1 MNFVSKFLPVSLMVV
16 FALTSRTW
24 SEEPCVSGVAVGK
37 RPGPYSFLVA
47 TGPQRGQSTC
57 YICETEDRP
66 AVVVFARSPNES
78 LGKLVKALDGAVSNN
93 KAADMCG
100 WVTFL
105 SKGDDGF
112 EERIVKWGRDQA
124 IRTMPLGLFENKDG
138 PPSYKIANE
147 AEVTVLLF
155 TKQKVVTNFAF
166 RAGELRDERIKEV
179 LAAIP
184 GLLGKK

>member
-1 MNFVSKFLPVSLMVV
+1 VSKFLYGMM
-16 FALTSRTW
+16 ALALVLSSRAW
-24 SEEPCVSGVAVGK
+24 SEEPCVSGVTVGK

-66 AVVVFARSPNES
+66 AVVVFARTPTES
-78 LGKLVKALDGAVSNN
+78 LGKLVKALDGAVSDN
-93 KAADMCG
+93 KAADMRG

-105 SKGDDGF
+105 NKGDDGF
-112 EERIVKWGRDQA
+112 EEKIVKWGRDQA
-124 IRTMPLGLFENKDG
+124 IRTMPLGLFENNDG

-155 TKQKVVTNFAF
+155 TKQKVVSNFAF
-166 RAGELRDERIKEV
+166 RAGELKDERIKEV